1 MYQWGSDTIYRLR
14 DNVDTINAILSNITY
29 SPPGGWSGSETVSIS
44 LSDNG
49 VQGYGGDK
57 GKISSFEI
65 TVVPVDDPFT
75 LTVSTFSISS
85 CSNNALKSYESYVH
99 RVMILTQLYALI
111 LCNGILP
118 SFLPYIRLSS
128 LSLFS

>member
-14 DNVDTINAILSNITY
+14 DNVDTINTILSNITY

-49 VQGYGGDK
+49 VQGYGGEK
-57 GKISSFEI
+57 GIVSSFEI

-75 LTVSTFSISS
+75 LTVSTFP
-85 CSNNALKSYESYVH
+85 LVT
-99 RVMILTQLYALI
+99 MML
-111 LCNGILP
+111 
-118 SFLPYIRLSS
+118 
-128 LSLFS
+128 